1 MHYQWRHWFYEMR
14 GGEGVSKAN
23 MMKRLEWSVIQ
34 NSNQWFTAKE
44 MMALLLTHRDADVNK
59 RYQMDNGMKVMAPPK
74 IHQGPANTVSLAYM
88 ITRTKRY
95 EMKHVSRNRRSI
107 RAYRLKVEA

>member
-1 MHYQWRHWFYEMR
+1 
-14 GGEGVSKAN
+14 VSKER

-44 MMALLLTHRDADVNK
+44 LMDLLLTHRDADVDK
-59 RYQMDNGMKVMAPPK
+59 RYRQDNGMKQTNSPRSVS
-74 IHQGPANTVSLAYM
+74 PANTVSLARM
-88 ITRTKRY
+88 VMSTKRY
-95 EMKHVSRNRRSI
+95 ECKRLTNSATSI